1 LETILFTL
9 FAFITA
15 FCAMMVLMT
24 PKLMY
29 KAYFLLFSL
38 VGIAG
43 IFVLARADFL
53 AAAQL
58 MMYAGGILILII
70 FSLLFTG
77 NTHTEIKKTSFAQI
91 KILGI
96 TILATAMLVYILQQ
110 ANFSE
115 IHSSMTAQ
123 NFTTI
128 KIIGAEL
135 LTTYLIPLELMG
147 IFLLVILVGVALLN
161 SNKPL

>member
-1 LETILFTL
+1 
-9 FAFITA
+9 
-15 FCAMMVLMT
+15 MMVLMT

-29 KAYFLLFSL
+29 KAYFLLFCL

-77 NTHTEIKKTSFAQI
+77 NTHTEIKKTSFTQI

-96 TILATAMLVYILQQ
+96 TILATAMLLYILQQ

-115 IHSSMTAQ
+115 IHSSMIAQ

-147 IFLLVILVGVALLN
+147 IFLLVVLVGVAFLN
-161 SNKPL
+161 SNKHL

>member
-1 LETILFTL
+1 
-9 FAFITA
+9 
-15 FCAMMVLMT
+15 MMVLMT

-161 SNKPL
+161 SNKI

>member
-1 LETILFTL
+1 
-9 FAFITA
+9 
-15 FCAMMVLMT
+15 MMVLMT